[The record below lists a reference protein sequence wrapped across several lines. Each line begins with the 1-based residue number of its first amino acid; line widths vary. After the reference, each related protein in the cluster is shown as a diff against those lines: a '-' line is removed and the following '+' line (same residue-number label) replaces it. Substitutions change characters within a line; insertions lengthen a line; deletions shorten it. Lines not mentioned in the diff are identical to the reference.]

1 MTLPRIAFWFG
12 FLELGFVLRSG
23 GAMGA
28 NVFLLWAGAGC
39 LCLMWPHTRERLRQ
53 WVRTHTRYTRDA
65 PGTDGW

>member
-1 MTLPRIAFWFG
+1 MTLARLAFWFG

-39 LCLMWPHTRERLRQ
+39 LLLMWPQLALWLDRLRP
-53 WVRTHTRYTRDA
+53 RDHY
-65 PGTDGW
+65 GTG